1 MDDSIEGLRLLIR
14 QSVQEELAEQREA
27 RNGAGPGSADEGEA
41 QRVRA
46 EGVIW
51 VLHVHGGRQGRRY
64 YGCFALSF
72 TVANGLAGDGG
83 TLGVMPGPSL
93 VENLGLRLIGS
104 EPQAGE
110 EAGSREVE
118 AMAECRTTTVGGQ
131 GVGALSRTTDVGG
144 QVVGAP
150 SRTTT
155 VGGQVV
161 GAPSRTTTVGG
172 QVVGA
177 QKVDDEVDA
186 GTSFV
191 LSDGLPPVPA
201 KLVRKIVRGEFVDMA
216 ELLRD
221 NLEADR
227 RDAGTLSSEGGG
239 VRRTGSRRE
248 VPDLLSWVQ
257 CFGVYIGVVAS
268 RQPEKVKQLLAYQTL
283 IIREARRL
291 GGRGWLAYDSM
302 FRQQAAVLQSTDW
315 SKLNSTLYAVTFL
328 AQQGGEGAVV
338 CLLSG
343 VGPCRGGLLVG
354 AKTAVVGREA

>member
-27 RNGAGPGSADEGEA
+27 RNGAGPGSAGEGEA

-46 EGVIW
+46 DGVIW

-64 YGCFALSF
+64 YGCFVLSF
-72 TVANGLAGDGG
+72 TVANGLAGDGD
-83 TLGVMPGPSL
+83 TLGVMPGPSS
-93 VENLGLRLIGS
+93 VEILGLRLIGS

-291 GGRGWLAYDSM
+291 GGRGWLPGIRLDV
-302 FRQQAAVLQSTDW
+302 QATSGGVAV
-315 SKLNSTLYAVTFL
+315 Y
-328 AQQGGEGAVV
+328 
-338 CLLSG
+338 
-343 VGPCRGGLLVG
+343 GLVE
-354 AKTAVVGREA
+354 TE

>member
-1 MDDSIEGLRLLIR
+1 
-14 QSVQEELAEQREA
+14 
-27 RNGAGPGSADEGEA
+27 
-41 QRVRA
+41 
-46 EGVIW
+46 
-51 VLHVHGGRQGRRY
+51 
-64 YGCFALSF
+64 
-72 TVANGLAGDGG
+72 
-83 TLGVMPGPSL
+83 MPGPSS
-93 VENLGLRLIGS
+93 VEILGLRLIGS

-118 AMAECRTTTVGGQ
+118 AMVECRTTTVGGQ
-131 GVGALSRTTDVGG
+131 GVGALSRTTD
-144 QVVGAP
+144 
-150 SRTTT
+150 

-302 FRQQAAVLQSTDW
+302 FRQQAAVSQSTDW

-328 AQQGGEGAVV
+328 AQQGGKVRSCVYCLESDHVEEDCSLAPKQQSLGGKRENVYNTPANRDQAAAPPSRQRQVCFAWNEGRCQYPYCRFRHV
-338 CLLSG
+338 CIRCQGDHRVTQCRQQSVQSHRGSG
-343 VGPCRGGLLVG
+343 GS
-354 AKTAVVGREA
+354 GR